1 MDTVSHATNDDGVK
15 FMDTCD
21 AAHVAPKT
29 FAKILANRIPSVF
42 RGEDDVE
49 EDTHVGVAHMGP
61 AF

>member
-29 FAKILANRIPSVF
+29 FAEILANRISSVF
-42 RGEDDVE
+42 RGEDHVE
-49 EDTHVGVAHMGP
+49 EDTHVGVAHTGP

>member
-1 MDTVSHATNDDGVK
+1 MDMVSHATNDDGVK
-15 FMDTCD
+15 LMGTCN

-29 FAKILANRIPSVF
+29 IAESFANRISSVF

-61 AF
+61 AL